1 MRVLIVNASEK
12 TGGAAIAASRL
23 KEALINH
30 GVKAKMLVRKKE
42 DDNLSVVGLKG
53 QFRQR
58 LNFLCERL
66 MIWKNNGYRREGL
79 FDIDTGWLG
88 TDITSLPEFQE
99 ADIIHLHWVN
109 QGFLSLQNINK
120 ILRKGKPI
128 VWTMHDMWPFTG
140 ICHYA
145 HDCENYL
152 TVCRNCRLLAHPGE
166 KDLSYRV
173 FKRKEQLLSSS
184 NMVFVACSKWLA
196 EEANKSFLLRGKLIE
211 DIPNPINSRL
221 YYPHD
226 KEKSRQKCRLP
237 LNKKLIL
244 FSAYRTT
251 LPIKG
256 LNYLIEACRLCAEAH
271 PETKDQYAI
280 VAVGKDADLIAD
292 KFPYPVYSMG
302 YIEDER
308 KMAEIYNACDVFVIP
323 SLQDNLPNTIVEAM
337 SCGVPCVG
345 FKVGGIPQMI
355 DSGVDGFLADARD
368 VVGLQEGIEWV
379 LEKCNYEEV
388 SKTAYAVAMKNYSE
402 HQVALRYIEIYN
414 QLCKKRYE

>member
-23 KEALINH
+23 KDVLINH

-42 DDNLSVVGLKG
+42 SENLSVVGLKG
-53 QFRQR
+53 QIRQHF
-58 LNFLCERL
+58 NFLCERL
-66 MIWKNNGYRREGL
+66 MIWKSNGYRREGL

-88 TDITSLPEFQE
+88 SDITSLPEFQE
-99 ADIIHLHWVN
+99 ADIVHLHWVN
-109 QGFLSLQNINK
+109 QGFLSLRNIEK

-152 TVCRNCRLLAHPGE
+152 TACRNCRLLAHPGE

-173 FKRKEQLLSSS
+173 FKRKEKLLS
-184 NMVFVACSKWLA
+184 NPEMVFVACSKWLA

-211 DIPNPINSRL
+211 DIPNAINSRL
-221 YYPHD
+221 YYPHN
-226 KEKSRQKCRLP
+226 KEKSRQECRLP
-237 LNKKLIL
+237 LDKKLIL

-256 LNYLIEACRLCAEAH
+256 LNYLVEACRRCAETH
-271 PETKDQYAI
+271 PETKEQYAI
-280 VAVGKDADLIAD
+280 VAVGKDSDLIAD
-292 KFPYPVYSMG
+292 QFPYPFYSMG

-308 KMAEIYNACDVFVIP
+308 MMAEIYNACDVFVIP

-345 FKVGGIPQMI
+345 FNVGGIPQMI
-355 DSGVDGFLADARD
+355 HSGVDGFLADARD
-368 VVGLQEGIEWV
+368 VAGLQEGIEWV